1 MNKVIL
7 TGRLTK
13 DPELKKTNSGI
24 SYVNFTLAVN
34 RNYVS
39 KSGERQADFINC
51 IVWRVQAENLAR
63 YIKKGGLI
71 GVEGEIQTRTYDD
84 QNGIRRYITEVVCSS
99 IEFLEPK
106 SRQSKPNYDPFADM
120 NQDYSYEEN
129 DSNQNNKVDT
139 DPFKDIQN
147 DLNLSDDD
155 LPF

>member
-24 SYVNFTLAVN
+24 SYVRFNLAVN
-34 RNYVS
+34 RNYVN
-39 KSGERQADFINC
+39 KAGEREADFINC
-51 IVWRVQAENLAR
+51 ITWRAQAENLAR

-71 GVEGEIQTRTYDD
+71 GVEGEIQTSNYDD
-84 QNGIRRYITEVVCSS
+84 QNGVRQYVTDVVCST
-99 IEFLEPK
+99 IEFLEPR
-106 SRQSKPNYDPFADM
+106 SQQPRGNVDPFSEM
-120 NQDYSYEEN
+120 NQDYSYN
-129 DSNQNNKVDT
+129 NNSSNRNNKVES